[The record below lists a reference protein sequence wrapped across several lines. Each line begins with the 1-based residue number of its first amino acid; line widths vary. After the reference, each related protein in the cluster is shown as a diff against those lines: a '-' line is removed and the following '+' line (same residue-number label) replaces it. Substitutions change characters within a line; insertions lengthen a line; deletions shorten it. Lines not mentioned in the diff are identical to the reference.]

1 MCLYIG
7 SPHAK
12 ESKKIHKQCFIL
24 LISFCPLEPQIDI
37 DQVLSLNELQ
47 NDVDLQMERLKCLP
61 LPFRSIAGNNQG
73 KSVILQPSSP
83 SDTMTAVSGDS
94 QSELVTGSQSTN
106 LFTSNQ
112 VDDLYRGTNSTAI
125 SSDTLG
131 KLVTTMRQL
140 HLFSSDNNECRERLP
155 S

>member
-7 SPHAK
+7 SPHAN
-12 ESKKIHKQCFIL
+12 ESKKKIYNQCFIL

-37 DQVLSLNELQ
+37 DEVLSLSELQ
-47 NDVDLQMERLKCLP
+47 NDVDVQMERLKCFQ
-61 LPFRSIAGNNQG
+61 LPFSSLAGNDPGEN
-73 KSVILQPSSP
+73 VILEPSSQ

-94 QSELVTGSQSTN
+94 QGELVTGSQSTN

-131 KLVTTMRQL
+131 NVVTTMQQL
-140 HLFSSDNNECRERLP
+140 HLFSSNNNECR
-155 S
+155 